1 MATLYEIDA
10 RIEACIRIVE
20 EEVIDKETG
29 EIIEVKT
36 EEIIDSDAL
45 NDLLM
50 QRQDKLEGVALW
62 YKNLKADAD
71 AFKKEKL
78 SFAEKQKAAENKA
91 ESLKRYLSDAL
102 CGEKMKTGRVQIYF
116 RKSEQVKCEDISEVP
131 DAYLRIKPPELDKTA
146 AKKALK
152 AGEEIPGCR
161 LVENQNIQ
169 IK

>member
-10 RIEACIRIVE
+10 RIEACIRIAE

-78 SFAEKQKAAENKA
+78 SFAEKQAAEKKA
-91 ESLKRYLSDAL
+91 ESLKTYLSHAL
-102 CGEKMKTGRVQIYF
+102 CGEKMKTGRVQISF
-116 RKSEQVKCEDISEVP
+116 RKSEQVECEGIHEVP
-131 DAYLRIKPPELDKTA
+131 DAYLRIRPPELDKAA